1 MGQQKEASQ
10 LCRLEFSVA
19 KELLMALRIS
29 SLFICF
35 FFVSLFQ
42 NFSCTAICKAKELE
56 NSRWIVPAKS
66 SNGLD
71 LYIHRGLEYSATR
84 AFTDIFLRLNLT
96 DSDTYDLYKGDN
108 CTVVEEDYRMDN
120 RMFGLL
126 KGVDLWK
133 SHQLNVF
140 NDTVVG
146 VATRQAYSIHAKVL
160 KVNYVRLGAFVAG
173 ILLFLFARQLV
184 RNAVFYY
191 GSGCSFGLLA
201 SLLIIVFIIYRVAPK
216 KLIGIPILVGGWSMS
231 MYMLHFAWKN
241 FATVVVQYQK
251 YLAAYVVT
259 VVAISLAVCY
269 KRGPPKDSR
278 SLDIAQWTMQAV
290 ALLFI
295 YAAAQ
300 VQEVS
305 VGVMTVLVLHQLT
318 KSWFWSLIRGIGAI
332 GGYFWRK
339 IFPPK
344 RRLLTMEEYEK
355 EGLETTKRE
364 LERLRQYCR
373 SPDADVWKITSK
385 VHDPR
390 RFARFV
396 DGKERHVL
404 EEEEDLYESDAEYLD
419 RNDEETD
426 DADEYDYDDR
436 GYTSQRYLEDDA
448 DDWEEEVVVRR
459 TPRNLPE
466 NSSIVKKSSSK
477 RLTALPQNC
486 SHLMELTPNSR
497 SPYQRE
503 LLSNSRSPY
512 YRESPRSQSFSK
524 RVVSS
529 YSSSRRYQTGRDRG
543 EVEYDSPYRRDRDE
557 GEYDASYLRRLKQR
571 EGARKQVQK
580 RNLSSRRTAPS
591 SSNEFLSSDS
601 DADIQEA
608 DLYPEDQFEY
618 EA

>member
-1 MGQQKEASQ
+1 
-10 LCRLEFSVA
+10 
-19 KELLMALRIS
+19 MAYRVP
-29 SLFICF
+29 SLFACF
-35 FFVSLFQ
+35 FFLSLFQ
-42 NFSCTAICKAKELE
+42 NFSCTAICKARELE
-56 NSRWIVPAKS
+56 NSRWIVPAKLMD
-66 SNGLD
+66 GLD

-84 AFTDIFLRLNLT
+84 AFTDIFLQLNLT

-146 VATRQAYSIHAKVL
+146 VVTRQPYSISAKVL
-160 KVNYVRLGAFVAG
+160 KVNYIRLGAFVAG

-201 SLLIIVFIIYRVAPK
+201 SLLIVVFIIYRVAPK
-216 KLIGIPILVGGWSMS
+216 KLIGIPILIGGWSMS
-231 MYMLHFAWKN
+231 MYMLHFAWRN

-251 YLAAYVVT
+251 YLAAYIVT

-290 ALLFI
+290 ALLVI

-305 VGVMTVLVLHQLT
+305 IGVMTVLVLHQLT
-318 KSWFWSLIRGIGAI
+318 KSWFWCVIRGIGAI

-426 DADEYDYDDR
+426 DGDEYDYDDR
-436 GYTSQRYLEDDA
+436 GYGSQRYFEEDA
-448 DDWEEEVVVRR
+448 GDDWEEEVVVRR
-459 TPRNLPE
+459 TPRNLSDNVP
-466 NSSIVKKSSSK
+466 IVRKSSSK
-477 RLTALPQNC
+477 RLVALPQNG
-486 SHLMELTPNSR
+486 SRLMELTPNSR
-497 SPYQRE
+497 STYQRE
-503 LLSNSRSPY
+503 LPSSSRSPY
-512 YRESPRSQSFSK
+512 YRESPRSPNSSK

-529 YSSSRRYQTGRDRG
+529 YSRRYQAERDRG
-543 EVEYDSPYRRDRDE
+543 ELEYDSPYRRGRDE
-557 GEYDASYLRRLKQR
+557 REYDTSYLRRLKQR
-571 EGARKQVQK
+571 EGAGRPVQK
-580 RNLSSRRTAPS
+580 RTAPS

>member
-1 MGQQKEASQ
+1 MTSISFPFEHLRTEKMQLNNVVQQ
-10 LCRLEFSVA
+10 RSV
-19 KELLMALRIS
+19 
-29 SLFICF
+29 
-35 FFVSLFQ
+35 Q
-42 NFSCTAICKAKELE
+42 LE
-56 NSRWIVPAKS
+56 NSRWIVPAKLT
-66 SNGLD
+66 NGLD
-71 LYIHRGLEYSATR
+71 LYIHRGLQYSATR
-84 AFTDIFLRLNLT
+84 AFTDIFLQLNLT

-146 VATRQAYSIHAKVL
+146 VVTQQPYSIHVKVL

-201 SLLIIVFIIYRVAPK
+201 SLLIIVFIVYRVAPK
-216 KLIGIPILVGGWSMS
+216 KLIGIPILIGGWSMS
-231 MYMLHFAWKN
+231 MYMLHFAWRN
-241 FATVVVQYQK
+241 FATLVVQYQK

-290 ALLFI
+290 ALLVI
-295 YAAAQ
+295 YASAQ

-318 KSWFWSLIRGIGAI
+318 KSWFWSVMRGIGAI

-339 IFPPK
+339 LFPPK

-419 RNDEETD
+419 RDDED
-426 DADEYDYDDR
+426 GDEGDDYDSDDR
-436 GYTSQRYLEDDA
+436 VFSSRRYFEEDA
-448 DDWEEEVVVRR
+448 GDDWEEEVVLRR
-459 TPRNLPE
+459 TPRNIPD
-466 NSSIVKKSSSK
+466 NFPIVKK
-477 RLTALPQNC
+477 
-486 SHLMELTPNSR
+486 
-497 SPYQRE
+497 
-503 LLSNSRSPY
+503 
-512 YRESPRSQSFSK
+512 
-524 RVVSS
+524 
-529 YSSSRRYQTGRDRG
+529 RDRD
-543 EVEYDSPYRRDRDE
+543 EMEYDSPYRRDRDE
-557 GEYDASYLRRLKQR
+557 REYDTSYLRKLKQR
-571 EGARKQVQK
+571 EIAGKPVQK
-580 RNLSSRRTAPS
+580 RTAPS

-601 DADIQEA
+601 DADMQEA
-608 DLYPEDQFEY
+608 DFYPEDQFEY
-618 EA
+618 EAINMKSYVCEQSDHFLRLDGVGPDGEAILTALIMLKY

>member
-1 MGQQKEASQ
+1 
-10 LCRLEFSVA
+10 
-19 KELLMALRIS
+19 MAFRAS
-29 SLFICF
+29 SLFVCF
-35 FFVSLFQ
+35 FFVSLLQ
-42 NFSCTAICKAKELE
+42 NSSCTAICKARELE
-56 NSRWIVPAKS
+56 NSRWIVPAKLT
-66 SNGLD
+66 NGLD
-71 LYIHRGLEYSATR
+71 LYIHRGLQYSATR
-84 AFTDIFLRLNLT
+84 AFTDIFLQLNLT

-146 VATRQAYSIHAKVL
+146 VVTQQPYSIHVKVL

-201 SLLIIVFIIYRVAPK
+201 SLLIIVFIVYRVAPK
-216 KLIGIPILVGGWSMS
+216 KLIGIPILIGGWSMS
-231 MYMLHFAWKN
+231 MYMLHFAWRN
-241 FATVVVQYQK
+241 FATLVVQYQK

-290 ALLFI
+290 ALLVI
-295 YAAAQ
+295 YASAQ

-318 KSWFWSLIRGIGAI
+318 KSWFWSVMRGIGAI

-339 IFPPK
+339 LFPPK

-419 RNDEETD
+419 RDDED
-426 DADEYDYDDR
+426 GDEGDDYDSDDR
-436 GYTSQRYLEDDA
+436 VFSSRRYFEEDA
-448 DDWEEEVVVRR
+448 GDDWEEEVVLRR
-459 TPRNLPE
+459 TPRNIPD
-466 NSSIVKKSSSK
+466 NFPIVKKSSSN
-477 RLTALPQNC
+477 RSAVFAQNG
-486 SHLMELTPNSR
+486 SRLMELTPNSR
-497 SPYQRE
+497 SPYHRE
-503 LLSNSRSPY
+503 LPSNSRSPY
-512 YRESPRSQSFSK
+512 YRDSPRSQSSSK
-524 RVVSS
+524 RVVSTF
-529 YSSSRRYQTGRDRG
+529 SSSRRYQTGRDRD
-543 EVEYDSPYRRDRDE
+543 EMEYDSPYRRDRDE
-557 GEYDASYLRRLKQR
+557 REYDTSYLRKLKQR
-571 EGARKQVQK
+571 EIAGKPVQK
-580 RNLSSRRTAPS
+580 KNLSSRRTAPS

-601 DADIQEA
+601 DADMQEA
-608 DLYPEDQFEY
+608 DFYPEDQFEY